1 MVSSSPSSLGATKS
15 HSSRAVG
22 MPMRC
27 TTCRERKSRAIE
39 ANQSSTAALS
49 PNRTLVS
56 VLKLRGHH
64 DVEARQRRGERFAEV
79 PANALFEQGC
89 ADDAR
94 CDCGVPL
101 ASAVHARDLPRGGSV
116 SSTSRQAVT
125 SVRLDTIH
133 CRANSWRP
141 RKPIST
147 RAATRSATRKY
158 PDRDIVAI
166 LAGNTVRVL
175 AAATQPR
182 NPRPSLRRCCAGY
195 GAARCA
201 TCGSP
206 LA

>member
-89 ADDAR
+89 AGQQAQPDAHLHR
-94 CDCGVPL
+94 SVSFLRPSEVSASRVTRPGAFGVDE
-101 ASAVHARDLPRGGSV
+101 RDLFRSTKPKFAQTTLDAIVASRLPMRFTHATCRAAGRCRAPRG
-116 SSTSRQAVT
+116 RQ
-125 SVRLDTIH
+125 
-133 CRANSWRP
+133 
-141 RKPIST
+141 
-147 RAATRSATRKY
+147 
-158 PDRDIVAI
+158 
-166 LAGNTVRVL
+166 
-175 AAATQPR
+175 
-182 NPRPSLRRCCAGY
+182 
-195 GAARCA
+195 
-201 TCGSP
+201 
-206 LA
+206 